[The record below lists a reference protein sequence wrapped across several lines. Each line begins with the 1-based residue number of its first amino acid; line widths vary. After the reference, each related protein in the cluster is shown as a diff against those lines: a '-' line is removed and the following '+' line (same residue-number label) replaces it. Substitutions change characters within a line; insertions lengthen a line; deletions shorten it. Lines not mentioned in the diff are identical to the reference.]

1 MKKHLTTRLNSC
13 IIDLCVRDSA
23 YTKDKRH
30 MKYRLSSEHFNS
42 IAKQARVIPTYW
54 AIPEICLD
62 NDRTGRSGS
71 QEDSVE

>member
-1 MKKHLTTRLNSC
+1 
-13 IIDLCVRDSA
+13 
-23 YTKDKRH
+23 